1 MCHTEIDI
9 SRNHNNHTNKTMK
22 ITLSIV
28 SLAFLLASP
37 VAFGDAAE
45 IYGKNCA
52 SCHGADGKG
61 QTAMGKKFKLKDYT
75 DAKVQASFS
84 DKEATTVILE
94 GKGAMKTKGKVAD
107 ADVAGLVKYIRAF
120 KK

>member
-1 MCHTEIDI
+1 
-9 SRNHNNHTNKTMK
+9 MK
-22 ITLSIV
+22 IKMSLLSI
-28 SLAFLLASP
+28 AFLLAAP
-37 VAFGDAAE
+37 AAFGDATE
-45 IYGKNCA
+45 LYTKNCA

-84 DKEATTVILE
+84 DAEALKVILE
-94 GKGAMKTKGKVAD
+94 GKEKMKAFKDKMTEAEAKD
-107 ADVAGLVKYIRAF
+107 LVKHVRAF

>member
-1 MCHTEIDI
+1 
-9 SRNHNNHTNKTMK
+9 MK
-22 ITLSIV
+22 ITMSLV
-28 SLAFLLASP
+28 SLAFLLAAP

-45 IYGKNCA
+45 LYGKNCA

-75 DAKVQASFS
+75 DAKVQAGFT
-84 DKEATTVILE
+84 DKEATAAILD
-94 GKGAMKTKGKVAD
+94 GKDKMKGFKGKITD
-107 ADVAGLVKYIRAF
+107 ADVAALVKYIRAF

>member
-1 MCHTEIDI
+1 
-9 SRNHNNHTNKTMK
+9 MK
-22 ITLSIV
+22 ITMSLV
-28 SLAFLLASP
+28 SFAFLLAAP
-37 VAFGDAAE
+37 AAFGDAAE
-45 IYGKNCA
+45 IYTKNCA

-75 DAKVQASFS
+75 DAKVQAGFT

-94 GKGAMKTKGKVAD
+94 GKGAMKTKGKVTEPEAKE
-107 ADVAGLVKYIRAF
+107 LVKYIRTL